1 MATRIIITV
10 ASALA
15 LAAALLLAPPAR
27 AQVTPEI
34 QKTIDAQ
41 RPPQGVEPLPVDLF
55 TTKDFYLDAE
65 HWEDPRYTRCNT
77 PWRTTRC
84 GFAVPS
90 ALGETAK
97 RASPLRS

>member
-1 MATRIIITV
+1 MATRIILTV

-15 LAAALLLAPPAR
+15 LAAALLLAPPAL

-77 PWRTTRC
+77 PW
-84 GFAVPS
+84 
-90 ALGETAK
+90 
-97 RASPLRS
+97 